1 MTLPHISEGPILILF
16 PIGIILA
23 AVVVVFVVR
32 VITVES
38 KKSWYRSP
46 TFLIPLA
53 PLVLLASFF
62 TCRGAGLIILLV
74 AAVALAGGAL
84 LKRLRRGL

>member
-1 MTLPHISEGPILILF
+1 MTLPHISEGPILILL

-23 AVVVVFVVR
+23 AVVIIFVAR
-32 VITVES
+32 VITAES
-38 KKSWYRSP
+38 NKSWYRSP

-53 PLVLLASFF
+53 PLVLLVSFF
-62 TCRGAGLIILLV
+62 TCRGVGLIVILV
-74 AAVALAGGAL
+74 AAVVLAGGAL